1 MKFSQKQIDLISNL
15 ITEKVRFNNE
25 DIKYCRNYI
34 NDQFLME
41 ESKEE
46 IEKNKIECQKQIKRV
61 SNECQELLDIFS
73 SLNG

>member
-1 MKFSQKQIDLISNL
+1 MKFSKKQIDLISNL

-73 SLNG
+73 LLNG

>member
-1 MKFSQKQIDLISNL
+1 MKFSEKQIDLISNL
-15 ITEKVRFNNE
+15 ITEKVRLNNE

-46 IEKNKIECQKQIKRV
+46 IEKNKIEYQKQIKRV

-73 SLNG
+73 LLNG

>member
-25 DIKYCRNYI
+25 DIRYCRNYI

-73 SLNG
+73 LLNG

>member
-1 MKFSQKQIDLISNL
+1 MKFTQKQIDLISNL

-25 DIKYCRNYI
+25 DIRYCRNYI

-46 IEKNKIECQKQIKRV
+46 IEKNKIECQKQIKKV

-73 SLNG
+73 LLNG

>member
-1 MKFSQKQIDLISNL
+1 MKFSEKQIDLISNL

-25 DIKYCRNYI
+25 DIRYCRNYI

-61 SNECQELLDIFS
+61 SNECQELMDIFS
-73 SLNG
+73 LLNG

>member
-15 ITEKVRFNNE
+15 ITEKVRINNE

-73 SLNG
+73 LLNG

>member
-46 IEKNKIECQKQIKRV
+46 IEKNKIECQKQIRRV
-61 SNECQELLDIFS
+61 SNECQQLMEIFS
-73 SLNG
+73 LLNG

>member
-25 DIKYCRNYI
+25 DIRYCRNYI

-46 IEKNKIECQKQIKRV
+46 IEKNKIECQKQIKRI
-61 SNECQELLDIFS
+61 SNECQQLMEIFS
-73 SLNG
+73 LLN

>member
-1 MKFSQKQIDLISNL
+1 MKFSEKQIDLISNL

-25 DIKYCRNYI
+25 DIRYCRNYI

-73 SLNG
+73 LLNG